1 MYSCY
6 NYLMSRLGPFH
17 WQWVKR
23 EKDKMTTLWYIIFIY
38 DFTNSTFL
46 CDSLPVNK
54 NKVRMTLGQ
63 QSNQKNIFLLKE
75 WIDVVKLHSNL
86 FLLTKY
92 FDIDVFILKLKEN
105 SNLELSNMSTIIIIG
120 DIIVK
125 QSFVGKMSQLPIWE

>member
-1 MYSCY
+1 
-6 NYLMSRLGPFH
+6 
-17 WQWVKR
+17 
-23 EKDKMTTLWYIIFIY
+23 MTTLWYIIFIY